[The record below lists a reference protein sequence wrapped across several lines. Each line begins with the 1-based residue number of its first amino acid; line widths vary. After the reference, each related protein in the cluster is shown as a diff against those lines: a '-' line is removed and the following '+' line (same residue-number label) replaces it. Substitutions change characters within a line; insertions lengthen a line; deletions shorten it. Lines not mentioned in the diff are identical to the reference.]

1 MKNIDDLIKIGFLKI
16 GNWVIGKN
24 DRIEFKIKDEY
35 INHRNLLYAFEIN
48 NIVKYIGITE
58 ITIKERMNNYKSGH
72 QNNLSA
78 GSTNKKLNSKIKKEI
93 EENKNVNIYIL
104 KNDTPIDYY
113 GYKINLSTGIE
124 KSLIEAFDFNNNL
137 WNDRGTNNK
146 TNLKPI
152 KKMKENIFQ
161 MPLRKH
167 YYESGII
174 FIPKKSS
181 SLSPQSSGI
190 NVIIEIDKNAFEGTF
205 TKSGSKTIVNG
216 HQTLKDWYYKN
227 FVINDLINVEIKS
240 PNYYILSKIK

>member
-146 TNLKPI
+146 INLKPI
-152 KKMKENIFQ
+152 KKMK
-161 MPLRKH
+161 KH
-167 YYESGII
+167 QIKIGKTYLESGYINPRKEASLLLGNNDEELII
-174 FIPKKSS
+174 VTHDDNKLTCK
-181 SLSPQSSGI
+181 I
-190 NVIIEIDKNAFEGTF
+190 NRTANKN
-205 TKSGSKTIVNG
+205 GSARIQGGND
-216 HQTLKDWYYKN
+216 LKNYIGRSYKL
-227 FVINDLINVEIKS
+227 NDLIEFDIINKNTIK
-240 PNYYILSKIK
+240 IIK